1 MVGSVM
7 NFKKFLTI
15 PEVRALIDKNTKM
28 PKYKI
33 ESEMKAEPLTTH
45 YILVGIAFDYFIR
58 FYLKRENQEID
69 DPIWKA
75 EINCN
80 TKAGGKLEIS
90 NHKLINRPDRFMYYG
105 KVPRKDEKEI
115 KILIDYLNSAQFSYH
130 KYLKNGI
137 ISDEVIKSCFLLAK
151 IESSFNDYV
160 PIDSDFGKI
169 EAKDI
174 EDLRNLINT
183 LSPEHFY
190 FRNTCQIK
198 PPLEAPLIPDKIT
211 EADLII
217 DDTIIDVKVTK
228 EPRLTREMF
237 RQLTA
242 YFILHNY
249 STGTYFKIK
258 NKDVVS
264 FSINK
269 MGVYFARHGILYKF
283 NAEDVFLPSA
293 PEELVRP
300 LFRQITK
307 YDIESGTKTYDSDFK
322 CYR

>member
-1 MVGSVM
+1 MVGLVM
-7 NFKKFLTI
+7 NFKKFLEI
-15 PEVRALIDKNTKM
+15 PEVKDLIDKNTKM

-33 ESEMKAEPLTTH
+33 ESEMKAEPLTKH
-45 YILVGIAFDYFIR
+45 YVLVGLAFDYFIR
-58 FYLKRENQEID
+58 YYLKRENQEIN

-75 EINCN
+75 EIICN
-80 TKAGGKLEIS
+80 TKAGGVLDNF
-90 NHKLINRPDRFMYYG
+90 NHILFDVPDRFMFKRG
-105 KVPRKDEKEI
+105 VPRKDEKEI
-115 KILIDYLNSAQFSYH
+115 KILIDNLKSAQVSYH
-130 KYLKNGI
+130 TYLKNGI

-151 IESSFNDYV
+151 IESSMNDYV
-160 PIDSDFGKI
+160 KIDSNFGKI

-174 EDLRNLINT
+174 EDLRNLINI
-183 LSPEHFY
+183 LSPEHFS

-198 PPLEAPLIPDKIT
+198 PPLEVPLIPHTIT

-217 DDTIIDVKVTK
+217 DDAIIDVKVTK
-228 EPRLTREMF
+228 TPRLTPAIF

-249 STGTYFKIK
+249 STGTNFKIK
-258 NKDVVS
+258 NKDIVK

-293 PEELVRP
+293 PEELVIP

-307 YDIESGTKTYDSDFK
+307 YCLGSGTKTYDPDFE